1 MSEALQSII
10 ECGNGEGGSISS
22 KLCIV
27 QSREEEMDPARV
39 GHPLQRCLNVVEDLL
54 SMQEAKPFA
63 TPVRTHLAAALL
75 KSLWHVT
82 IPA

>member
-1 MSEALQSII
+1 M
-10 ECGNGEGGSISS
+10 
-22 KLCIV
+22 CIA

-63 TPVRTHLAAALL
+63 TPVRTSSCFSSRHLFL
-75 KSLWHVT
+75 V
-82 IPA
+82 

>member
-1 MSEALQSII
+1 MLLLSQAFGAVHLTMTA
-10 ECGNGEGGSISS
+10 CGSVSH
-22 KLCIV
+22 LHAT

-63 TPVRTHLAAALL
+63 SPVCT
-75 KSLWHVT
+75 ST
-82 IPA
+82 T

>member
-1 MSEALQSII
+1 MTT
-10 ECGNGEGGSISS
+10 SS
-22 KLCIV
+22 SVSLLHAP

-63 TPVRTHLAAALL
+63 SPVCSSIT
-75 KSLWHVT
+75 
-82 IPA
+82 